1 MLNIPFARREDSY
14 MKFIHCPQCGDKLIP
29 RNIGDEGL
37 MPYCPTCDR
46 PVFNMP
52 YACTLTLVVNELRE
66 VALIKQSY
74 VSQTNYVLV
83 AGYIKSGE
91 NAEETAIR
99 EVQEEIG
106 VAAHT
111 LRYIKS
117 YYYEKRD
124 MLMFGYVALA
134 DKCPLS
140 ISVEVDAAEWVPI
153 EEAKSRLKE
162 GSIAMQLLLDY
173 LETE

>member
-1 MLNIPFARREDSY
+1 
-14 MKFIHCPQCGDKLIP
+14 MKFIHCPHCGDKLVP
-29 RNIGDEGL
+29 KNIGDEGL
-37 MPYCPTCDR
+37 VPYCCTCEQ
-46 PVFNMP
+46 PVFHMP
-52 YACTLTLVVNELRE
+52 YACTLTLVVNELQE

-74 VSQTNYVLV
+74 VSQTNHVLV

-91 NAEETAIR
+91 NAEETAAR

-106 VAAHT
+106 VIPHT
-111 LRYIKS
+111 LQYIKS

-124 MLMFGYVALA
+124 MLMFGFVAFA

-140 ISVEVDAAEWVPI
+140 ISVEVDAAEWVPVM
-153 EEAKSRLKE
+153 EAQSKLRE

-173 LETE
+173 IDTQKTDDGKMP

>member
-1 MLNIPFARREDSY
+1 
-14 MKFIHCPQCGDKLIP
+14 MKFIHCPYCGDKLIP

-37 MPYCPTCDR
+37 MPYCQTCDR
-46 PVFNMP
+46 PVFNIP
-52 YACTLTLVVNELRE
+52 YACTLTLVINELRE

-106 VAAHT
+106 VATHT

-124 MLMFGYVALA
+124 MLMLGFVAFA

-140 ISVEVDAAEWVPI
+140 ISVEVDAAEWVPL

-173 LETE
+173 LATGGYDEGK